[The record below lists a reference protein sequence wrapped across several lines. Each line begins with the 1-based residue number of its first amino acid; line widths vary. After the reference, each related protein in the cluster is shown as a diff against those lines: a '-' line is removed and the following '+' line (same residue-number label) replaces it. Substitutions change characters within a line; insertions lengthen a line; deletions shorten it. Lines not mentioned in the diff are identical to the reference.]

1 MRIHALLFAVLA
13 SFLFAP
19 VDSNATKTRDP
30 SVSVFGILPGKLHKG
45 GTLTAT
51 PSETD
56 IPGMIRILIDYEITK
71 KNLVPVPSAY
81 LTGNYEQ
88 VLPEEFLKED
98 GYLAL
103 EQAGAIEAQ
112 DSTIIHQGRVPFR
125 NLSNAHLIQ
134 IIPNNG
140 KFEIHLV
147 YHPSIPG
154 LGWDEVKLIL
164 HTGIPLLG
172 NYWIE
177 GSLLEKTP

>member
-1 MRIHALLFAVLA
+1 MA

-19 VDSNATKTRDP
+19 VDSNATKTLDP

-71 KNLVPVPSAY
+71 KTLVPVPSAY
-81 LTGNYEQ
+81 LTGNYAQ

-112 DSTIIHQGRVPFR
+112 DSTVIHQGRVPFR
-125 NLSNAHLIQ
+125 NLGNAHLIQ

-177 GSLLEKTP
+177 GTLSEPSVDH